1 MQENAGQS
9 QVNVSGR
16 VQSPWGIQGNAKGM
30 YESSCNVPG
39 EGRGMHRNA
48 RGMYGSVSKVPVQS
62 MGMPGERK

>member
-1 MQENAGQS
+1 MQEKAGQS

-62 MGMPGERK
+62 MEMPGERK